1 MENDGFLHTHRDTKE
16 RERGGI
22 SPPFFR
28 PSLGGAFDA
37 FIALIPSLSRAKE
50 EEEEEERGRTSLTF
64 PTKGRAKKASSS
76 PSFCGKKPFYPHL
89 SGRGRT
95 QSVGRRVKERRTR
108 DDFVHQRHAAE
119 KICFP
124 HWQDRRS
131 TSIIPPLPTQR
142 RKTASIFPGPLA
154 SPHEIGG

>member
-1 MENDGFLHTHRDTKE
+1 MASFTHTVTRRKE
-16 RERGGI
+16 
-22 SPPFFR
+22 
-28 PSLGGAFDA
+28 
-37 FIALIPSLSRAKE
+37 KE
-50 EEEEEERGRTSLTF
+50 EESLPLSFVPPLGEPLMLLSLLSRPSVERRKRRRRRNGDGRRLHF
-64 PTKGRAKKASSS
+64 PQREGRKRPLPPLPSVGKS
-76 PSFCGKKPFYPHL
+76 PSTPIFQAAGGHK
-89 SGRGRT
+89 
-95 QSVGRRVKERRTR
+95 SVGRRVKERRTR

-131 TSIIPPLPTQR
+131 TSIIPPLPRQR